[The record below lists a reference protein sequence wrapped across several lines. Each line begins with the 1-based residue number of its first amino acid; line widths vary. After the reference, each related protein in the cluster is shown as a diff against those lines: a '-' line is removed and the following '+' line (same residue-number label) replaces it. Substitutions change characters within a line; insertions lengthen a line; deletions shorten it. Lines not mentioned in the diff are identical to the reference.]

1 MVMDRNNRSHR
12 PGGLPKGYAG
22 TFAPGSDG
30 TRASDV
36 RPLANDTRR
45 RPRPAEDDERAW
57 ALKSRIELLAADGD
71 RSQADRLAR
80 EAGAYVAGD
89 SLPYG
94 SGYCALFDGREL
106 NTVEIRGGMVT
117 LAPFMPETI
126 RA

>member
-1 MVMDRNNRSHR
+1 MSVDRNNRSHR

-30 TRASDV
+30 TRAPDV
-36 RPLANDTRR
+36 RPPSGDGRR
-45 RPRPAEDDERAW
+45 HACTAEDDARAW
-57 ALKSRIELLAADGD
+57 ALKSRIERLAADGD
-71 RSQADRLAR
+71 RGQACPPAR

-106 NTVEIRGGMVT
+106 NTVEIRGSMVT